1 MRWNAA
7 LFNSIDTAVAAGD
20 AADGKGFIIV
30 DNGTDTKI
38 LFDPDF
44 SEATA
49 GSLIEIV
56 TITGLADGS
65 TIDDAFDNP
74 DLVVV
79 P

>member
-1 MRWNAA
+1 MTARDLRAPLEFFDAGRRDGGSFDAGIQFA
-7 LFNSIDTAVAAGD
+7 LER
-20 AADGKGFIIV
+20 
-30 DNGTDTKI
+30 I
-38 LFDPDF
+38 LVDPDF